1 MPHNILS
8 FGEVLWDIF
17 PDSKKPGGSPANVA
31 YHLHSLGNETKL
43 LSRVGTDDDGEK
55 LIEFLN
61 EKGLSTEFVQQDE
74 SLPTGKVT
82 VHFKADEPSY
92 IIHEPSA
99 WDAIE
104 ATDEVIKHAGELDAI
119 CYASLS
125 QRSYSSA
132 KALQALLKSL
142 KEDCLTVFDLNL
154 RPPFINSDKVL
165 DTIEQSRVVKF
176 NEQEFEEAKSWYG
189 RNEFATEL
197 LNRDPEKILL
207 ITRGENGSSM
217 ISKTGTYTEP
227 AYPISGDGDFVGVG
241 DAFLAAFTHL
251 KLNGTAENQILK
263 HANRY
268 AAAVASKK
276 GAMPELPEE
285 LLKSLQS

>member
-1 MPHNILS
+1 MPNKILS

-17 PDSKKPGGSPANVA
+17 PNYKKPGGSPANVA

-43 LSRVGTDDDGEK
+43 LSRVGSDDDGDK
-55 LIEFLN
+55 LIDFLN
-61 EKGLSTEFVQQDE
+61 EKGLSTDFVQQDD

-82 VHFKADEPSY
+82 VHFKGDEPSY
-92 IIHEPSA
+92 TIHEPSA

-104 ATDEVIKHAGELDAI
+104 ATEEVIELAGKLDAV

-125 QRSYSSA
+125 QRSYTSA
-132 KALQALLKSL
+132 KTLEALLKNL

-154 RPPFINSDKVL
+154 RPPFINPDKIL
-165 DTIEQSRVVKF
+165 STIEQSRVVKL
-176 NEQEFEEAKSWYG
+176 NEHEFEEAKSWYG
-189 RNEFATEL
+189 RSDFVTEL
-197 LNRDPEKILL
+197 INRDPEKILL
-207 ITRGENGSSM
+207 ITKGENGSSM
-217 ISKTGTYTEP
+217 ISKKGTYSEP

-251 KLNGTAENQILK
+251 KLNGTDENQLLK

-276 GAMPELPEE
+276 GAMPELSAE
-285 LLKSLQS
+285 LLKSYK